1 MVKSMTDFLRTK
13 AMLNF
18 ALSLIPK
25 RDKNTPSV
33 YPALKAPILIR
44 YDSLTFEESKTK
56 HRL

>member
-1 MVKSMTDFLRTK
+1 
-13 AMLNF
+13 MLNF

-25 RDKNTPSV
+25 GGKNTPSV